1 MIKDGLFTRF
11 PKPDFVLAIHDSAD
25 QPVGQVGYA
34 PGYALAAADSVD
46 ITIYGVG
53 GHGGRPQNTIDPV
66 EIAAR
71 TVLALQTAAKPARC
85 LGHAQGISKADGN
98 LKMASIV
105 RN

>member
-53 GHGGRPQNTIDPV
+53 GHGGRPQNTRRV
-66 EIAAR
+66 QYLVGGL
-71 TVLALQTAAKPARC
+71 TVFERGGGDRICGKS
-85 LGHAQGISKADGN
+85 HKS
-98 LKMASIV
+98 
-105 RN
+105 